1 MYWWFTMQIKTKLL
15 SLGLLSFV
23 SINSYANLQIYPS
36 KGLFGLNSSKHQC
49 KSLLTPLS
57 EIIDSSLSCNFEKAI
72 TPELRVQLQANFEKA
87 LKQAFPDQVVTKI
100 EQNTKNRTYVA
111 SLDVVRASEYLVQ
124 KQSTTEIFLPLTV
137 SFKLTNILTGEVIF
151 SESKTY
157 VQPIKVMSS
166 EIGQTATDQKIITQY
181 QNNMLIL
188 VQQLVESTKA
198 KLKLS
203 EIKTTIIDRWKSYL
217 ILDKGFD
224 QGIGKNDELSSSEG
238 DLVRIVHADRDY
250 AVAIP
255 IMLYG
260 NTKEFS
266 KMTSNVRQSIR
277 KPKALVMDIIRF
289 GDEPKEL
296 VEQIFSD
303 ATGDNA
309 PFTLVPVNRR
319 YSALAQ
325 SISEETKLAQAE
337 DINRRELPDFFIR
350 LYVTP
355 TIGYEQKVGQLTQ
368 QQFVYSDVM
377 AEMIDSSGRVI
388 HVAHASNEI
397 KDIISDGMG
406 FSLEN
411 QKEVALKNALIKL
424 AETFKKDLKFT
435 RTDLKVSKSDNQI
448 ISIQDQG
455 KQLNLGLKI
464 NIYNSQ
470 TISGKQVLIPTW
482 EATVISRDGNEVT
495 AQLDAP
501 IGKSDNISVKSGDII
516 QVDTQEN
523 AIDSNLSRSMCAF
536 LATEQ
541 SGEIQF
547 KPFTMMTYYGFAK
560 YSKYPFY
567 ATGVDLEKGRSLK
580 DNIQYMTEN
589 AGFKKQLNL
598 KLFEPKT
605 CIQPV
610 FKVNVQPNS
619 LICDANDKNC
629 RATLDVTTGVRL
641 FNENQQK
648 IGTQGIKQEIN
659 LKGFSMQ
666 SYKETYLLQLL
677 NDLPPLLQQI
687 AQKADSTQ

>member
-1 MYWWFTMQIKTKLL
+1 MQIKTKLF
-15 SLGLLSFV
+15 SLGLLSLI

-36 KGLFGLNSSKHQC
+36 KGLFGLNDAHHKC
-49 KSLLTPLS
+49 KSLLSSPS
-57 EIIDSSLSCNFEKAI
+57 EMIESSLSCNFEKAV
-72 TPELRVQLQANFEKA
+72 TPELRAQLQTNFEKA
-87 LKQAFPDQVVTKI
+87 LQQAFPNQVVTQI

-111 SLDVVRASEYLVQ
+111 SLDVVRASEYSVQ

-151 SESKTY
+151 SESKTL
-157 VQPIKVMSS
+157 VQPIKVVSS
-166 EIGQTATDQKIITQY
+166 DVGQTATDQKIIAQY
-181 QNNMLIL
+181 QANLLIL
-188 VQQLVESTKA
+188 VQQLVESTKS

-203 EIKTTIIDRWKSYL
+203 EIKATIIDRWKSYL

-224 QGIGKNDELSSSEG
+224 QGISKNDELSSSEG
-238 DLVRIVHADRDY
+238 DLIRVVHADRDY

-255 IMLYG
+255 IMLSG
-260 NTKEFS
+260 HAKEFS
-266 KMTSNVRQSIR
+266 KITSNVRQSIR
-277 KPKALVMDIIRF
+277 KPKALVMDVIRF

-309 PFTLVPVNRR
+309 AFTLVPVNRR

-337 DINRRELPDFFIR
+337 DINRRELPEFFIR

-355 TIGYEQKVGQLTQ
+355 VIGYEQKVGQLTQ

-388 HVAHASNEI
+388 HVARANDEI
-397 KDIISDGMG
+397 KDVISDGMG

-435 RTDLKVSKSDNQI
+435 RTDLKVSKSNNQI
-448 ISIQDQG
+448 ITIQDQG
-455 KQLNLGLKI
+455 KQLSIGLKI

-470 TISGKQVLIPTW
+470 TISARQVLIPIW

-501 IGKSDNISVKSGDII
+501 IGKSDQIPVKSGDVI
-516 QVDTQEN
+516 QVDTQQN
-523 AIDSNLSRSMCAF
+523 AIDSNLSRSICTF
-536 LATEQ
+536 LPTEQ
-541 SGEIQF
+541 SGDIQF

-567 ATGVDLEKGRSLK
+567 AAGVQSEKGRSLK

-605 CIQPV
+605 CMQPV
-610 FKVNVQPNS
+610 FKVNVEPSS

-629 RATLDVTTGVRL
+629 RVTLDVTTGVRF
-641 FNENQQK
+641 FNESQQK
-648 IGTQGIKQEIN
+648 IGTQGVKQEIN

-666 SYKETYLLQLL
+666 NNKETYLLQLL
-677 NDLPPLLQQI
+677 NDLPPLLQQTV
-687 AQKADSTQ
+687 QKADSTQ